1 MESQNIKAPHV
12 PIRMLLNVLDDLR
25 RCSIKSTNSP
35 EQKQMLGLTVRQ
47 GSAISQVKL
56 LMDEQP
62 EGIALKTLAK
72 YLQMTVP
79 ATSLLVEAMVSKG
92 FFERN
97 TNPNDRRAVC
107 IRLSPKGLDLF
118 YQVYSHFHNSIDQLA
133 SDLSDE
139 EVETLSK
146 IAQKMHDR
154 HYGKKS

>member
-1 MESQNIKAPHV
+1 MESQNFKAPHV
-12 PIRMLLNVLDDLR
+12 PFRMLLNVLDDLR
-25 RCSIKSTNSP
+25 RSSIKSTNSP

-62 EGIALKTLAK
+62 EGVALKTLAK

-118 YQVYSHFHNSIDQLA
+118 YQVYSHFHDAID
-133 SDLSDE
+133 DLSKVLTPE
-139 EVETLSK
+139 EVETLAT
-146 IAQKMHDR
+146 IAQKIHDQ
-154 HYGKKS
+154 HYGKQS

>member
-1 MESQNIKAPHV
+1 MESQNFKAPHV
-12 PIRMLLNVLDDLR
+12 PFRMLLNVLDDLR
-25 RCSIKSTNSP
+25 RSSIKSTNSP

-62 EGIALKTLAK
+62 EGVALKTLAK

-118 YQVYSHFHNSIDQLA
+118 YQVYSHFHDAID
-133 SDLSDE
+133 DLSKVLTPE
-139 EVETLSK
+139 EVETLTT
-146 IAQKMHDR
+146 IAQKMHDQ
-154 HYGKKS
+154 HYGKQS

>member
-1 MESQNIKAPHV
+1 MESQNLKAPHV
-12 PIRMLLNVLDDLR
+12 PFRMLLNVLDDLR
-25 RCSIKSTNSP
+25 RKSIKSTNSP

-47 GSAISQVKL
+47 GSAIAQVKL

-118 YQVYSHFHNSIDQLA
+118 YQVYSHFHDSIDEIAEALSPEEIDTLA
-133 SDLSDE
+133 
-139 EVETLSK
+139 V
-146 IAQKMHDR
+146 IAQKIHDR
-154 HYGKKS
+154 HYGAKK

>member
-1 MESQNIKAPHV
+1 MESQNFKAPHV
-12 PIRMLLNVLDDLR
+12 PFRMLLNVLDDLR
-25 RCSIKSTNSP
+25 RSSIKSTNSP

-62 EGIALKTLAK
+62 EGVALKTLAK

-118 YQVYSHFHNSIDQLA
+118 YQVYSHFHDAID
-133 SDLSDE
+133 DLSKVLTPE
-139 EVETLSK
+139 EVKTLTT
-146 IAQKMHDR
+146 IAQKMHDQ
-154 HYGKKS
+154 HYGKQS